1 MAEAPARGA
10 GRSRLIVGLVVAALV
25 AAVVWLGHQQAARM
39 RELALTQFNAQ
50 QLVLARYA
58 AAMIGQDWDFL
69 RRELVS
75 LSRSQ
80 AMRQL
85 AEGRWQ
91 ERLEVALAAVEGR
104 GVVRIER
111 LAGAGEGGLMS
122 IAAGGTPQA
131 GPARPLP
138 ELAAWLA
145 SGGAKPGRLHLGRAE
160 GAARRHV
167 RLSAA
172 IWDEEERTHLGFVS
186 FLIDRH
192 YLASLYSGQVRS
204 GRSGYAWVIDE
215 GGVFLAHHNPA
226 FVRQNAAQ
234 VRARQAPRVSYE
246 KINRIQRE
254 LMLRGGEGCAA
265 YTSGWH
271 AGLFGRIRKLIAY
284 SPVKLSADNR
294 TELWSVAVVAP
305 VSEAEEAV
313 SGLWSAS
320 LLIQGLVIGL
330 ILVGGTYILASERRW
345 SRHLAGEVARRTE
358 HLARS
363 EERYRSLIEGA
374 EDIIFTLDEAGR
386 YQSMNRFGARFLGCP
401 EPERCRGLY
410 LEEHFSAE
418 SAEKLRRLMEEAAQ
432 QPAGVKTRAG
442 LEVAGRPHWFSI
454 HLKALGGEAIGEE
467 GAGRLVLGILRD
479 ITQHMKDEELMYRTE
494 KLASIGVLA
503 AGVAHEINNPLGAI
517 LGFGQLL
524 LKRATPGSQEERDLR
539 IICEQ
544 GERCKQI
551 VEGLLQFG
559 RLADSGP
566 RAAARTDVNH
576 DIEVALA
583 VASGA
588 VGKKKIKVEKDLDP
602 RLPLVAADSGEMQQ
616 VILNLVN
623 NAVAAMNEGGTLRLK
638 TFCEG
643 QGLVTIQVADN
654 GCGIPEEHRKRVYDP
669 FFTTKRVGEGTGLGL
684 SVTYGIVTKY
694 GGTIDLDSRTRDVW
708 GRSGTT
714 FTIRMAA
721 EPSMG
726 GGQGEV
732 ANG

>member
-1 MAEAPARGA
+1 VVAA
-10 GRSRLIVGLVVAALV
+10 VVAALV
-25 AAVVWLGHQQAARM
+25 ATVLWLGHQQASRM
-39 RELALTQFNAQ
+39 RELALGQFNAQ

-80 AMRQL
+80 AMRQPQ
-85 AEGRWQ
+85 EGRWR

-111 LAGAGEGGLMS
+111 LSGCGGASLS
-122 IAAGGTPQA
+122 IAAGGTPVA
-131 GPARPLP
+131 GHTEPVP
-138 ELAAWLA
+138 ELCAWLA
-145 SGGAKPGRLHLGRAE
+145 EGKAGSRRLHLGPAGGGERLI
-160 GAARRHV
+160 
-167 RLSAA
+167 RLSTPLTLA
-172 IWDEEERTHLGFVS
+172 DGRPVGVLS
-186 FLIDRH
+186 FIIDR
-192 YLASLYSGQVRS
+192 LALAALYSGQVKS
-204 GRSGYAWVIDE
+204 GRSGYAWVIDS
-215 GGVFLAHHNPA
+215 GGYFLAHREA
-226 FVRQNAAQ
+226 GFVGQNAAQ
-234 VRARQAPRVSYE
+234 VRMRRAPGVSFE

-254 LMLRGGEGCAA
+254 LMAAGNEGCTS

-271 AGLFGRIRKLIAY
+271 AGVVGRVQKLIAY
-284 SPVKLSADNR
+284 SPVRLAADNR

-313 SGLWSAS
+313 SGLWRTSV
-320 LLIQGLVIGL
+320 LIQALVIGL
-330 ILVGGTYILASERRW
+330 ILLGGVYILASERRW
-345 SRHLAGEVARRTE
+345 SRYLAGEVARRTE
-358 HLARS
+358 NLSRS
-363 EERYRSLIEGA
+363 EERYRSLIENA

-386 YQSMNRFGARFLGCP
+386 YRSMNRCGARFLGCP
-401 EPERCRGLY
+401 EPGRCLGLY

-418 SAEKLRRLMEEAAQ
+418 SAEGLRRLMSEALGR
-432 QPAGVKTRAG
+432 PEGVKARLA
-442 LEVAGRPHWFSI
+442 LEVGGRPHWFSI
-454 HLKALGGEAIGEE
+454 HLKALESEGGRA
-467 GAGRLVLGILRD
+467 VLGILRD
-479 ITQHMKDEELMYRTE
+479 ITEHMRDEELMYRTE

-517 LGFGQLL
+517 MGFSQLL
-524 LKRATPGSQEERDLR
+524 LKKAPPGSQEESDLR
-539 IICEQ
+539 IIHEQ
-544 GERCKQI
+544 GERCKKI

-566 RAAARTDVNH
+566 AAAARTDLNH
-576 DIEVALA
+576 DIEIALA

-616 VILNLVN
+616 VLLNLIN
-623 NAVAAMNEGGTLRLK
+623 NAVAAMSEGGQLRLS

-643 QGLVTIQVADN
+643 QGLVSVQVADN
-654 GCGIPEEHRKRVYDP
+654 GCGIPEELRQRVYDP

-684 SVTYGIVTKY
+684 SVSYGIVTKY
-694 GGTIDLDSRTRDVW
+694 GGTIDFESRTRDVW

-721 EPSMG
+721 EPKESSAG
-726 GGQGEV
+726 PGEV